1 MGVRNQKPL
10 VSRDE
15 IEHLRQN
22 RLSRT
27 LLVHM
32 GVMSWTGGSGKG
44 FNATYSH
51 CCVECIKLTK
61 FYFFEVERMKDS
73 GLDVYIDHSIA
84 PPEM

>member
-1 MGVRNQKPL
+1 MGVRNQKLL

-15 IEHLRQN
+15 TEHLRQN

-44 FNATYSH
+44 LMQRIH
-51 CCVECIKLTK
+51 
-61 FYFFEVERMKDS
+61 
-73 GLDVYIDHSIA
+73 IA
-84 PPEM
+84 VLSVSS